1 MSDKERRKNKERETH
16 WVIQSYEEEANN
28 CDNNRV
34 FEFIDLSRKRKW
46 RGNRARLLRETLE
59 EIKDFC

>member
-1 MSDKERRKNKERETH
+1 MSDKEKRKNEAPANAN
-16 WVIQSYEEEANN
+16 SYEEEANN

-46 RGNRARLLRETLE
+46 RVNRARLLRETLE

>member
-1 MSDKERRKNKERETH
+1 MSDKERRKNEAPVNTN
-16 WVIQSYEEEANN
+16 SYEEEANN

>member
-1 MSDKERRKNKERETH
+1 MSDKERRKNEAPVNTT
-16 WVIQSYEEEANN
+16 SYEEEANN

-46 RGNRARLLRETLE
+46 RVNRATLLRETLE